1 MNNPV
6 FENIE
11 LTTEVNETSVVS
23 ITPGEILIANLVA
36 FDEQGK
42 PVVSHPLIANA
53 KPISAISTHALSHQ
67 HLGRQVATMFVNG
80 DLNQPIIVG
89 LIHNPLYALLDNL
102 LVANTEN
109 NPDAD
114 KSIEADGVVF
124 ETTLPNREITT
135 EPTETLRVDGKRV
148 VIEGHEEITLSCGEA
163 SITLT
168 KAGKILIRGTY
179 LQSRSSGVNRILG
192 GSVQVN

>member
-11 LTTEVNETSVVS
+11 LIAEANEASA
-23 ITPGEILIANLVA
+23 INHTPGEILIANLVA

-42 PVVSHPLIANA
+42 PLIAHPLLAGT
-53 KPISAISTHALSHQ
+53 KPLSAITTHALNHQ
-67 HLGRQVATMFVNG
+67 HIGRQVALMFVSG
-80 DLNQPIIVG
+80 DLNQPIILG
-89 LIHNPLYALLDNL
+89 LIHSPLYALLDNIS
-102 LVANTEN
+102 VATVE
-109 NPDAD
+109 
-114 KSIEADGVVF
+114 SSVEADSVLF
-124 ETTLPNREITT
+124 ESQLPSREETPATI
-135 EPTETLRVDGKRV
+135 ETLRVDGKRV
-148 VIEGHEEITLSCGEA
+148 VIEGQEEITLSCGEA

>member
-11 LTTEVNETSVVS
+11 LTTEVSETSVVS
-23 ITPGEILIANLVA
+23 LAPGEILIANLVA
-36 FDEQGK
+36 FDDQGK
-42 PVVSHPLIANA
+42 PIVSHPLLANA
-53 KPISAISTHALSHQ
+53 NPISAITTHALSHQ
-67 HLGRQVATMFVNG
+67 HIGRQVALMFVNAEI
-80 DLNQPIIVG
+80 NQPIIVG

-102 LVANTEN
+102 LVANAGSDVEAN
-109 NPDAD
+109 NGV
-114 KSIEADGVVF
+114 EADGVVF
-124 ETTLPNREITT
+124 ESALPNREAITET
-135 EPTETLRVDGKRV
+135 TETLRVDGKRV